1 MAQDDLTIRIGGE
14 AGMGL
19 ESSGAGFAKALARGG
34 LHVFGLPDYHS
45 RIRGGHN
52 FFSIRVSPQPLY
64 SHVEPAHLL
73 LALDA
78 ETIRRHVDAVVP
90 GGGVVYDEKEYGR
103 SGAAPPTGDLRHPN
117 VGFFPVPLSALAKE
131 HGGSE
136 VMRNTLILGVAAGLL
151 GFDPAYMESVIRDNF
166 RRKGQAVVDANLRVT
181 EAGVE
186 AARAF
191 QADFAFRMEAVPNA
205 PPRLILNGNQA
216 FAMGALAGGCRFVA
230 GYPMTP
236 GSPVLEWMAAH
247 AEEYGA
253 VVAQVEDEIAAACA
267 ITGAAQAGV
276 RAMTPT
282 SGGGFCLMVEA
293 LGLAGMTEV
302 PIVIYEAQ
310 RPGPSTGLAT
320 RTEQG
325 DLLFA
330 LHASHGEFPRVLL
343 TPGTV
348 EQSFEAGWRAF
359 NLAERCQSPAIVL
372 SDHFLANGLRTVD
385 GLDFE
390 AVTIDRGALLSDA
403 DLDALHG
410 EYKRH
415 AFTESGVSP
424 RAAPGH
430 PKAVYAPS
438 SDEHGEDGHILE
450 DADNRSRMMD
460 KRMRKLEAVR
470 LQMRPP
476 TLYGAP
482 QAEVTFVGW
491 GSAYGPLREAVDRL
505 NAQGVRAQM
514 LHLCDVWPFPVGPAS
529 EMLAA
534 AKRVIAVENNY
545 SGQLADLIRQTTGYH
560 ITDRILKYDGRPL
573 SPEYIVQHFE
583 DVKRNA

>member
-1 MAQDDLTIRIGGE
+1 MANDLTIRIGGE

-19 ESSGAGFAKALARGG
+19 ESSGAGFAKALTRGG
-34 LHVFGLPDYHS
+34 LYVFGLPDYHS

-52 FFSIRVSPQPLY
+52 FFSIRISPQPLY
-64 SHVEPAHLL
+64 SHAEPVHLL
-73 LALDA
+73 LALDV
-78 ETIRRHVDAVVP
+78 ETIRRHVDALVP
-90 GGGVVYDEKEYGR
+90 GGGVVYDEKEGL
-103 SGAAPPTGDLRHPN
+103 PKDLRRPN

-131 HGGSE
+131 RGGSE

-151 GFDPAYMESVIRDNF
+151 DFDPAYMESVIRDNF
-166 RRKGQAVVDANLRVT
+166 GRKGQAVVDANLKVT
-181 EAGVE
+181 EAGIE

-191 QADFAFRMEAVPNA
+191 QADFAFRMPAVPTA
-205 PPRLILNGNQA
+205 PPRLLLNGNQA
-216 FAMGALAGGCRFVA
+216 FALGALAGGCRFVA

-247 AEEYGA
+247 AEEYG
-253 VVAQVEDEIAAACA
+253 VVTAQVEDEIAAACA
-267 ITGAAQAGV
+267 IVGAAQAGV

-325 DLLFA
+325 DLLFT

-343 TPGTV
+343 APGTV
-348 EQSFEAGWRAF
+348 EQAFEVGWRAF

-372 SDHFLANGLRTVD
+372 SDHFLANALRTVD
-385 GLDFE
+385 ALDFD
-390 AVTIDRGALLSDA
+390 AVTIDRGDLLSDA
-403 DLDALHG
+403 DLEALP
-410 EYKRH
+410 ETYRRH
-415 AFTESGVSP
+415 AFTASGVSP
-424 RAAPGH
+424 RAIPGH

-438 SDEHGEDGHILE
+438 SDEHDEEGHILE
-450 DADNRSRMMD
+450 DADNRRRMMD
-460 KRMRKLEAVR
+460 KRMRKLEVVR
-470 LQMRPP
+470 SEMRPP
-476 TLYGAP
+476 TPYGASP
-482 QAEVTFVGW
+482 AEVVFVGW

-505 NAQGVRAQM
+505 NAQGVQAQM
-514 LHLCDVWPFPVGPAS
+514 LHFCDLWPFPAGSA

-534 AKRVIAVENNY
+534 AKRVVAVENNY
-545 SGQLADLIRQTTGYH
+545 AGQLADLIRQTTGYL
-560 ITDRILKYDGRPL
+560 ITERILKYDGRPL
-573 SPEYIVQHFE
+573 SPEYIVQALE
-583 DVKRNA
+583 RGI

>member
-1 MAQDDLTIRIGGE
+1 MAQKDLTIRIGGE

-34 LHVFGLPDYHS
+34 LYVFGLPDYHS

-52 FFSIRVSPQPLY
+52 FFSIRISPQPLY
-64 SHVEPAHLL
+64 SHAEPVHLL
-73 LALDA
+73 LALDV

-90 GGGVVYDEKEYGR
+90 GGGIVYDEKE
-103 SGAAPPTGDLRHPN
+103 PPPDDLRRPN
-117 VGFFPVPLSALAKE
+117 VGFFPVPLSALARE
-131 HGGSE
+131 YGGSE

-151 GFDPAYMESVIRDNF
+151 GFDPAYMESIIRENF
-166 RRKGQAVVDANLRVT
+166 GRKGQAIVDANLKVT
-181 EAGVE
+181 EAGIE
-186 AARAF
+186 AARPL
-191 QADFAFRMEAVPNA
+191 QADFAFRMEAIPGA
-205 PPRLILNGNQA
+205 PPRLLLNGNQA

-247 AEEYGA
+247 AEAYG
-253 VVAQVEDEIAAACA
+253 VVTAQVEDEIAAACA
-267 ITGAAQAGV
+267 VVGAAQAGV
-276 RAMTPT
+276 RALTPT

-343 TPGTV
+343 APGTV
-348 EQSFEAGWRAF
+348 EQSFEVGWRAF

-372 SDHFLANGLRTVD
+372 SDHFLANALRTVD
-385 GLDFE
+385 GLDFD
-390 AVTIDRGALLSDA
+390 AVTIDRGELLSEA
-403 DLDALHG
+403 DLDALTG
-410 EYKRH
+410 EYRRH

-424 RAAPGH
+424 RALPGH
-430 PKAVYAPS
+430 PRAVYASS
-438 SDEHGEDGHILE
+438 SDEHDEYGHILE
-450 DADNRSRMMD
+450 DADNRRRMMD

-470 LQMRPP
+470 QEMRPP
-476 TLYGAP
+476 TLHGP
-482 QAEVTFVGW
+482 SEAEVTFVGW
-491 GSAYGPLREAVDRL
+491 GSTYGPLREAVDRL
-505 NAQGVRAQM
+505 NAQGVSAQM
-514 LHLCDVWPFPVGPAS
+514 LHLCDLWPFPAAPVA
-529 EMLAA
+529 ETLAA
-534 AKRVIAVENNY
+534 AQRVVAVESNY
-545 SGQLADLIRQTTGYH
+545 SGQLADLIRQTTGCH
-560 ITDRILKYDGRPL
+560 ITEHILKYDGRPL
-573 SPEYIVQHFE
+573 SPEYIVEHYE
-583 DVKRNA
+583 DVIRDS